1 MQYICVFFVMLK
13 NSPVKR
19 INSVVLFIFLAISA
33 SAADSDS
40 LLIRRIADNVLES
53 YRVEYI
59 DRKTKEVY
67 HSAESVRSG
76 ADVRIGCKFMD
87 WHYSTGILNSAML
100 HLSEYTGD
108 DSYAEYA
115 KKQVDYCLETYPCFS
130 EGPADDHR
138 PFHFLRKFKELD
150 HVGTECAALIRL
162 VEKYP
167 HLKGSYGPYIE
178 RAAEHIRKSQAR
190 LADGTLVRTWPNQ
203 HTLWADDLYMGLSFM
218 SKYGQWSKNKKMIE
232 DAVRQ
237 VELFAKYLQNDT
249 NSLYWHGWDQQK
261 GTVVGAHWGRC
272 NGWVMFAMAT
282 LMDHI
287 KDDDALTRRVLPLF
301 QTHVE
306 GVCRYQD
313 ADGMWHQLLDCP
325 DSYKES
331 SCTAIFVYCI
341 AHGIVNGWLDG
352 QYSEAALKGWEAL
365 RSSQI
370 SENYELKNVC
380 VGTGIGDTQEFYMKR
395 RKVDGEIHGTGLL
408 IEAGMAIIRLK
419 KCL

>member
-1 MQYICVFFVMLK
+1 M
-13 NSPVKR
+13 KR

-218 SKYGQWSKNKKMIE
+218 SKYGQWSKDKKMIE
-232 DAVRQ
+232 DAIRQ

-249 NSLYWHGWDQQK
+249 N
-261 GTVVGAHWGRC
+261 
-272 NGWVMFAMAT
+272 
-282 LMDHI
+282 
-287 KDDDALTRRVLPLF
+287 
-301 QTHVE
+301 
-306 GVCRYQD
+306 
-313 ADGMWHQLLDCP
+313 
-325 DSYKES
+325 
-331 SCTAIFVYCI
+331 
-341 AHGIVNGWLDG
+341 
-352 QYSEAALKGWEAL
+352 
-365 RSSQI
+365 
-370 SENYELKNVC
+370 
-380 VGTGIGDTQEFYMKR
+380 
-395 RKVDGEIHGTGLL
+395 
-408 IEAGMAIIRLK
+408 
-419 KCL
+419 